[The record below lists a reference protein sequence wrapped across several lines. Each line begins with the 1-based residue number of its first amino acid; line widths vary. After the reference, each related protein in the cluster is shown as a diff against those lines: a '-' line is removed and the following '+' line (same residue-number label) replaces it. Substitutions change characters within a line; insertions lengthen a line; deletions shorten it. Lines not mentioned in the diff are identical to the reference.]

1 MELFTFISGNLLF
14 HSANTKR
21 VKRNKEEK
29 TMKRPKNEVMYDG
42 DLQGTEEFSQELSP
56 RSSGSAKAIQEA
68 WGPAAEKTK
77 SYRKKEAD

>member
-1 MELFTFISGNLLF
+1 
-14 HSANTKR
+14 
-21 VKRNKEEK
+21 
-29 TMKRPKNEVMYDG
+29 MKRPKNEVMYDG